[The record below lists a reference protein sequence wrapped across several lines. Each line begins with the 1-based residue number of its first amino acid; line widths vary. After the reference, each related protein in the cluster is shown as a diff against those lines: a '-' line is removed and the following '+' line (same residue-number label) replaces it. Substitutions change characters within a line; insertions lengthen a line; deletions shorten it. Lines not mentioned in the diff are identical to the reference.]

1 MNNTDMKELVRKHS
15 RRRHP
20 KRHVFLKGMIIY
32 SVLML
37 VVIAALI
44 CVGWKYA
51 SLRDDALPE
60 RAIEK
65 MISRGDATYWEQLL
79 LNELPKTYPA
89 YEDGERLARE
99 VLADRFSVGE
109 VTYIKFTSRNTKDSP
124 VFLLISDGK
133 PMAEVTLRSP
143 RDRLFGLGEW
153 EIDSVSFRQ
162 SYFESEGV
170 VFRKY
175 TILVF
180 EGAVLSINGT
190 VIDRQAAQSGG
201 AYPLLS
207 KCEEARTAD
216 LPCDVYTLDGIYFDP
231 QITATLNGE
240 TLELASA
247 PDGSVTFAPSAG
259 MVRTVSATVPTGV
272 TVRFNGIKATD
283 DWAELTLSL
292 IHI

>member
-1 MNNTDMKELVRKHS
+1 MRKHS

-65 MISRGDATYWEQLL
+65 MISRGDATYWKQLL

-109 VTYIKFTSRNTKDSP
+109 VTYIKFTSRNTKDRTCFSAH
-124 VFLLISDGK
+124 FRRQAYGRSDSAQSARQAFRTWRMG
-133 PMAEVTLRSP
+133 
-143 RDRLFGLGEW
+143 DRLGE
-153 EIDSVSFRQ
+153 Q
-162 SYFESEGV
+162 SAS
-170 VFRKY
+170 R
-175 TILVF
+175 
-180 EGAVLSINGT
+180 
-190 VIDRQAAQSGG
+190 
-201 AYPLLS
+201 
-207 KCEEARTAD
+207 
-216 LPCDVYTLDGIYFDP
+216 
-231 QITATLNGE
+231 TLNPR
-240 TLELASA
+240 ASISASTPSRYSKA
-247 PDGSVTFAPSAG
+247 PFSA
-259 MVRTVSATVPTGV
+259 
-272 TVRFNGIKATD
+272 
-283 DWAELTLSL
+283 
-292 IHI
+292 